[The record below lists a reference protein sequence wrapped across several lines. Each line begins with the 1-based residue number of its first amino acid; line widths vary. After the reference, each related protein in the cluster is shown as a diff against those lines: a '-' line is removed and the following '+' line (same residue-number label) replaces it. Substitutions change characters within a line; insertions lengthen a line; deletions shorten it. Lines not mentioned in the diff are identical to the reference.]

1 MASSPLTPG
10 RVGLVVP
17 MEGTRRRR
25 PRKAVW
31 DPTEYEDSR
40 PQWREALTT
49 RLLYH
54 EVSKQHRCSVQ
65 VCELYV

>member
-1 MASSPLTPG
+1 
-10 RVGLVVP
+10 

-25 PRKAVW
+25 KRKAVW

-49 RLLYH
+49 RVLYH
-54 EVSKQHRCSVQ
+54 EVCGLAARESGLAKKRV
-65 VCELYV
+65 